1 VFPIALTKRRASL
14 LDVSAKNGG
23 VVHHRWAGKE
33 PVRFHREVT
42 QIDYETFFK
51 QRLDEL
57 RAEGRYCLCADSNR
71 AAAASRTPTTVEIGS
86 EVTV

>member
-1 VFPIALTKRRASL
+1 
-14 LDVSAKNGG
+14 
-23 VVHHRWAGKE
+23 
-33 PVRFHREVT
+33 VT

>member
-1 VFPIALTKRRASL
+1 
-14 LDVSAKNGG
+14 
-23 VVHHRWAGKE
+23 
-33 PVRFHREVT
+33 VT

-57 RAEGRYCLCADSNR
+57 RAEGRYCLCADLE
-71 AAAASRTPTTVEIGS
+71 SRCSRFPHAYDRRIGS